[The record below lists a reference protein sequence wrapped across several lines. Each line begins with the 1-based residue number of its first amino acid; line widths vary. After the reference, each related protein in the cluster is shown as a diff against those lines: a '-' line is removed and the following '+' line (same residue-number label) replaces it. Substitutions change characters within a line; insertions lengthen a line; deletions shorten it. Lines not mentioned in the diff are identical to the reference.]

1 MKNMNFLKSH
11 MCQDVKNVR
20 NISIEL
26 YQIAK
31 RKRWFYNLE
40 GDLYEIKFCPHCG
53 AKLSDN

>member
-1 MKNMNFLKSH
+1 

-31 RKRWFYNLE
+31 RKRWFYNL
-40 GDLYEIKFCPHCG
+40 GDLYEIKFCPYCG

>member
-31 RKRWFYNLE
+31 RKRWFYNL
-40 GDLYEIKFCPHCG
+40 GDLYEIKFCPYCG